1 MIGMEQPGKQLV
13 ESNGPLNGERRLYLP
28 LIFVSVIKVISCDSV
43 CKPNYTRFGNGK
55 AVKENIKPL
64 TGATLER

>member
-1 MIGMEQPGKQLV
+1 MGQPGKQKV
-13 ESNGPLNGERRLYLP
+13 ESNGPLSEERRLYLP
-28 LIFVSVIKVISCDSV
+28 LDFVLVIKVISCNPV